1 MTETVAQPPVA
12 DGNQLILTNSLVTRE
27 ELDRFKEIALKD
39 YGVELTDQQAFE
51 QATALINLFDYV
63 LKNKLDKTRQRVN
76 INTNSQLPD
85 LATKL

>member
-39 YGVELTDQQAFE
+39 YGVELTDEQAFE
-51 QATALINLFDYV
+51 QATALLNLFDS
-63 LKNKLDKTRQRVN
+63 LIKKRLESTRGRVN
-76 INTNSQLPD
+76 INTNRSPD
-85 LATKL
+85 VALKL

>member
-39 YGVELTDQQAFE
+39 YGVKLTDEQAFE
-51 QATALINLFDYV
+51 QATALLNLFDY
-63 LKNKLDKTRQRVN
+63 LIENKLDKTRQRVN
-76 INTNSQLPD
+76 INTNTHLPD
-85 LATKL
+85 MATKL